1 MSKEPLFVAVSNQKG
16 GVGKSALTVV
26 LSSYLHFEK
35 NLNVAII
42 DCDSPQHS
50 LVRMRERDKKAIA
63 NSAYF
68 QQLLQQQWNRVPKK
82 AYPIVGSTSEKA
94 REAADELAASG
105 DYDLIFVDL
114 PGTVESTGV
123 FRTIVNMDYV
133 LTPTTPDLIIMQST
147 LAFSTTVLDYVKNTK
162 DVPLKDILFFWNK
175 LKKRTNVEILR
186 SYSDGMREL
195 HLTVLDSTL
204 PDLCRYEKEI
214 THAKRAF
221 FRCTLLPPP
230 ARQLEGSGLVELAEE
245 LMVKLKL
252 GQS

>member
-63 NSAYF
+63 NSVYF

-82 AYPIVGSTSEKA
+82 AYPIVGATSEKA
-94 REAADELAASG
+94 REAADKLAANG

-147 LAFSTTVLDYVKNTK
+147 LAFSTTVLDYIRNTK
-162 DVPLKDILFFWNK
+162 DVPLKDIFFFLEQAEKTYQRGN
-175 LKKRTNVEILR
+175 LQI
-186 SYSDGMREL
+186 
-195 HLTVLDSTL
+195 
-204 PDLCRYEKEI
+204 LCRGYEG
-214 THAKRAF
+214 TASDR
-221 FRCTLLPPP
+221 P
-230 ARQLEGSGLVELAEE
+230 
-245 LMVKLKL
+245 
-252 GQS
+252 